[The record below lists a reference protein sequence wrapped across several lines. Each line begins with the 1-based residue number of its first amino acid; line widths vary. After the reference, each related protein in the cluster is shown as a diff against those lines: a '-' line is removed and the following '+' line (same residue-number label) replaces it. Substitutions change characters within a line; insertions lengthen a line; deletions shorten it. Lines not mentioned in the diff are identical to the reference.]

1 MIRRPT
7 KAESVFVGVL
17 ADCVAMSVLVL
28 LCVKLELWV
37 LVAGAGMSWLSKMY
51 FAYPSILE
59 ATL

>member
-1 MIRRPT
+1 
-7 KAESVFVGVL
+7 VFVGVL